1 MNYAKGVAVL
11 ADHRNQIA
19 TIRAQMRKVQA
30 EMQPQEVED
39 YVFQTPAG
47 EVRLSELFGGKDD
60 LFIVHNM
67 GTSCAYCTLWADGYS
82 GIYKHL
88 ADRAAFVVSSP
99 DAPKVQSAFAAK
111 RGWTFPMVSHKG
123 TTFAADMGY
132 IGVKG
137 GFMPGLSVFQK
148 RGGHV
153 VRVSD
158 TQLGP
163 GDDFCALWHILDM
176 LPAGPDGWQP
186 KFDYPQHKAGIA
198 KTG

>member
-1 MNYAKGVAVL
+1 L
-11 ADHRNQIA
+11 AGYRGRISS
-19 TIRAQMRKVQA
+19 IREEMRKVQA
-30 EMQPQEVED
+30 EMQPQQVED
-39 YVFQTPAG
+39 YIFQTATG
-47 EVRLSELFGGKDD
+47 EVRLSELFGDKND

-67 GTSCAYCTLWADGYS
+67 GTSCAYCTLWADGYN
-82 GIYKHL
+82 GIYPHL

-99 DAPKVQSAFAAK
+99 DAPKVQAAFAAK
-111 RGWTFPMVSHKG
+111 RGWAFPMVSHKG
-123 TTFAADMGY
+123 STFAADMGY
-132 IGVKG
+132 AGAKG

-148 RGGHV
+148 QGGHA

-186 KFDYPQHKAGIA
+186 KFDYPQQKTNIA
-198 KTG
+198 RTA